1 MSEQIRLEQYRICLR
16 DTGLVR
22 QTCCHL
28 EGQLVGVYIVVG
40 AVEQGCTQANHR
52 IAGQNAV
59 LHRLADALVNCRM
72 EVFFRY
78 GTAETLDRNRLGI
91 RRIFHLNAAIL
102 TMAAGLLLMLAFYRN
117 SLADLLAVRNDRV
130 GQRNLY
136 ARLILQLG
144 AQNVQMSIAGTGDQV
159 LLGFRGETRC
169 RRTTDP
175 LSRRRAR
182 PVEIFSSTPFTLG
195 AIACV

>member
-1 MSEQIRLEQYRICLR
+1 M
-16 DTGLVR
+16 
-22 QTCCHL
+22 
-28 EGQLVGVYIVVG
+28 VG

-59 LHRLADALVNCRM
+59 LHRLADALVNCWM
-72 EVFFRY
+72 EVLRH
-78 GTAETLDRNRLGI
+78 GTAENLLLEQVITLGI
-91 RRIFHLNAAIL
+91 RCKFHLNVAVL

-136 ARLILQLG
+136 AKLILQLG
-144 AQNVQMSIAGTGDQV
+144 AQHIQMNIAGTGDQM
-159 LLGFRGETRC
+159 LLGFRVELGIER
-169 RRTTDP
+169 TDP
-175 LSRRRAR
+175 ASCRRAR